1 MTLLYWLESI
11 RNPVLTFIMQLFTY
25 LGEETLFLVIAL
37 AVFWCVNKREGIY
50 LLFVGFVGTVLNQF
64 LKLVFRIPRP
74 WVQAKLDGKEFTI
87 VESARDG
94 ATGYSFPSGHTQ
106 NVAGTLGGIARWT
119 KRKWLRIVCIVL
131 LLLTSF
137 SRMYLGVHTPLDVGV
152 ALVTAAVLVFALYP
166 VVRKTEENPKLMYIL
181 LGVLLS
187 IAFAFVLYANL
198 TDFSALGTDKEV
210 LANINEGR
218 KNSYSLFGAMLGFL
232 IAYPIEQ
239 KYIQFREQAV
249 WWVQILKTVLGL
261 AGVLAVKEGLKL
273 LFNAVGFTWL
283 GTNAIRYCAVVF
295 FAAAVWPLAFPLLR
309 RLSKKESE

>member
-1 MTLLYWLESI
+1 MSLLYWLESV
-11 RNPVLTFIMQLFTY
+11 RTPVLDFIMQLFTY
-25 LGEETLFLVIAL
+25 LGSEVLFLVIAL
-37 AVFWCVNKREGIY
+37 TVFWCVDKREGIY

-64 LKLVFRIPRP
+64 LKLVYRIPRP
-74 WVQAKLDGKEFTI
+74 WVQDPKFTI
-87 VESARDG
+87 VESARAD

-152 ALVTAAVLVFALYP
+152 ALVTAAVLIFALYP

-198 TDFSALGTDKEV
+198 TDFSALGTDEEV

-218 KNSYSLFGAMLGFL
+218 KNSYSLFGGMLGYL
-232 IAYPIEQ
+232 IAYPIDQ
-239 KYIQFREQAV
+239 KYIQFKEKAV

-261 AGVLAVKEGLKL
+261 AGVLAIKEGLKL
-273 LFNAVGFTWL
+273 LFNAIGFTWL
-283 GTNAIRYCAVVF
+283 GTNAIRYGVVVF
-295 FAAAVWPLAFPLLR
+295 FAAAIWPLAFPLLR

>member
-1 MTLLYWLESI
+1 MSLLYWLESV
-11 RNPVLTFIMQLFTY
+11 RTPVLDFIMQLFTY
-25 LGEETLFLVIAL
+25 LGSEVLFLVIAL
-37 AVFWCVNKREGIY
+37 TVFWCVDKREGIY

-64 LKLVFRIPRP
+64 LKLVYRIPRP
-74 WVQAKLDGKEFTI
+74 WVQDPKFTI
-87 VESARDG
+87 VESARAD

-152 ALVTAAVLVFALYP
+152 ALVTAAVLIFALYP

-198 TDFSALGTDKEV
+198 TDFSALGTDDEV

-218 KNSYSLFGAMLGFL
+218 KNSYSLFGGMLGYL
-232 IAYPIEQ
+232 IAYPIDQ
-239 KYIQFREQAV
+239 KYIQFKEKAV

-261 AGVLAVKEGLKL
+261 AGVLAIKEGLKL
-273 LFNAVGFTWL
+273 LFNAIGFTWL
-283 GTNAIRYCAVVF
+283 GTNAIRYGVVVF
-295 FAAAVWPLAFPLLR
+295 FAAAIWPLAFPLLR

>member
-1 MTLLYWLESI
+1 MAVLYWLESI
-11 RNPVLTFIMQLFTY
+11 RTPVLDFIMQLFTY
-25 LGEETLFLVIAL
+25 LGSEVLFLVIAL
-37 AVFWCVNKREGIY
+37 TVFWCVNKREGIY

-64 LKLVFRIPRP
+64 LKLVYRIPRP
-74 WVQAKLDGKEFTI
+74 WVQDPKFTI
-87 VESARDG
+87 VESARAD

-152 ALVTAAVLVFALYP
+152 ALVTAAVLIFVLYP
-166 VVRKTEENPKLMYIL
+166 IVRKTEENPKLMYIL

-198 TDFSALGTDKEV
+198 TDFSALGTDEEV

-218 KNSYSLFGAMLGFL
+218 KNSYSLFGGMLGYL
-232 IAYPIEQ
+232 IAYPIDQ
-239 KYIQFREQAV
+239 KYIQFKEKAV

-261 AGVLAVKEGLKL
+261 AGVLAIKEGLKL
-273 LFNAVGFTWL
+273 LFNAIGFTWL
-283 GTNAIRYCAVVF
+283 GTNAIRYGVVVF
-295 FAAAVWPLAFPLLR
+295 FAAAIWPLAFPLLR

>member
-11 RNPVLTFIMQLFTY
+11 RNPVLNFIMQLFTH
-25 LGEETLFLVIAL
+25 LGSEVLFLVIAL
-37 AVFWCVNKREGIY
+37 TVFWCVNKREGIY

-64 LKLVFRIPRP
+64 LKLVYRIPRP
-74 WVQAKLDGKEFTI
+74 WVQDPKFTI
-87 VESARDG
+87 VESARAD

-119 KRKWLRIVCIVL
+119 KRTWLRIVCIVL

-152 ALVTAAVLVFALYP
+152 ALLTAAVLIFALYP

-198 TDFSALGTDKEV
+198 TDFSAAGTDAET
-210 LANINEGR
+210 LANITEGR

-232 IAYPIEQ
+232 IAYPIDQ
-239 KYIQFREQAV
+239 KYIQFKEKAV

-309 RLSKKESE
+309 RLSKEETE

>member
-1 MTLLYWLESI
+1 MSLLYWLESI
-11 RNPVLTFIMQLFTY
+11 RCPALDFIMQLFTH
-25 LGEETLFLVIAL
+25 LGSEVLFLVIAL
-37 AVFWCVNKREGIY
+37 TVFWCVNKREGIY

-74 WVQAKLDGKEFTI
+74 WVQDPKFTI
-87 VESARDG
+87 VESARADAG
-94 ATGYSFPSGHTQ
+94 GYSFPSGHTQ

-119 KRKWLRIVCIVL
+119 KRKWLRIVCVVL
-131 LLLTSF
+131 LLLTAF

-152 ALVTAAVLVFALYP
+152 ALVTAAVLIFALYP

-198 TDFSALGTDKEV
+198 TDFSAAGTDAET

-232 IAYPIEQ
+232 IAYPIDE
-239 KYIQFREQAV
+239 KYIQFKEQAV

-261 AGVLAVKEGLKL
+261 AGVLAVKEGLKF

-295 FAAAVWPLAFPLLR
+295 FAAAVWPLAFPWLR
-309 RLSKKESE
+309 RLSKKETE

>member
-1 MTLLYWLESI
+1 MTVLYWLESI
-11 RNPVLTFIMQLFTY
+11 RNPVLNFIMQAFTY
-25 LGEETLFLVIAL
+25 LGSEVLFLVIAL
-37 AVFWCVNKREGIY
+37 TVFWCVNKREGIY

-64 LKLVFRIPRP
+64 LKVVFRIPRP
-74 WVQAKLDGKEFTI
+74 WVQDKNFTI
-87 VESARDG
+87 VESARAD

-152 ALVTAAVLVFALYP
+152 ALLTAAVLIFALYP

-198 TDFSALGTDKEV
+198 TDFSALGTDEEV
-210 LANINEGR
+210 LANINEAR

-232 IAYPIEQ
+232 IAYPIDQ
-239 KYIQFREQAV
+239 TYIHFEEKAV

-261 AGVLAVKEGLKL
+261 AGVLAIKEGLKL
-273 LFNAVGFTWL
+273 LFNGVGFTWL
-283 GTNAIRYCAVVF
+283 GTNAIRYGVVVF
-295 FAAAVWPLAFPLLR
+295 FAAAVWPLTFPLLR
-309 RLSKKESE
+309 RLSKKERK